1 MAGGKYTDVETMKE
15 FIEVK
20 SPEMMKNKEILKG
33 IRDELKLQ
41 MEAWAKKKRKKITGV
56 RYWIQETADK
66 DAETARYE
74 IWIEAKMGKPV
85 K

>member
-1 MAGGKYTDVETMKE
+1 MAKGKYTDVETMQE

-20 SPEMMKNKEILKG
+20 SPEMMKSKEILKG
-33 IRDELKLQ
+33 IRAELKLQ

-56 RYWIQETADK
+56 RYWIQGPRDEESA
-66 DAETARYE
+66 ARYE